1 MIPSKQ
7 TNKIIKCLPWRYFF
21 MSRKNKY
28 TKEFK
33 MKCVKR
39 ILSGQ
44 DTIYSLAYKYHIHQN
59 IFYEWIIRQKIFGEE
74 AFNDHTRNIS
84 YSKELKEAC
93 IKDYLSGNYTTYDLQ
108 LKYKISSDSI
118 VRRWINM
125 YNKGKEIKDYNPQ
138 KEAYTMKA
146 RETTLKERIEIVQ
159 YVLSHEND
167 YKGAAIKY
175 VVPYAS
181 IYNWVKKYE
190 KNGIE
195 GLSDHRGRPS
205 QNEQKHKVLTKE
217 EEQDI
222 LIKKLQNEL
231 EYKDKVIE
239 VLKKKN
245 EIMDEMERDSHQLDK
260 SIYI

>member
-1 MIPSKQ
+1 
-7 TNKIIKCLPWRYFF
+7 
-21 MSRKNKY
+21 MSRKSQY

-33 MKCVKR
+33 IECIKQ
-39 ILSGQ
+39 ILSEQ
-44 DTIYSLAYKYHIHQN
+44 DTACSLQTKYNINKSVFYSWIRHYKA
-59 IFYEWIIRQKIFGEE
+59 FGEE
-74 AFNDHTRNIS
+74 GFNNYTKNIS

-93 IKDYLSGNYTTYDLQ
+93 IKDYLSGNYSLYDLQ
-108 LKYKISSDSI
+108 IKYKISSISI
-118 VRRWINM
+118 VSNWINM

-175 VVPYAS
+175 LVPYAS

-205 QNEQKHKVLTKE
+205 QNERKQKVLTKE

-245 EIMDEMERDSHQLDK
+245 EIMDEMERDSH
-260 SIYI
+260 